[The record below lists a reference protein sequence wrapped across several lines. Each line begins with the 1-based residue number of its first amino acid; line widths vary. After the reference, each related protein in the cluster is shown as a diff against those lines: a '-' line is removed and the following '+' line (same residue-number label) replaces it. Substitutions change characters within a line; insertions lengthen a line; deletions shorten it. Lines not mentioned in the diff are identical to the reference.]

1 MAQVTFLRVSGVVLA
16 VTIGLG
22 PIVPPEHVHETE
34 EHGHHRMVV
43 HRHAEAHGLSVPAA
57 PHHREVH
64 EDDDP
69 VLTLTPLFTVPGV
82 PAVPPASTATV
93 VVLPEPP
100 VPVAFHRAGDS
111 NEPLIHGPPRA
122 PAPQRGPPRFSRL

>member
-1 MAQVTFLRVSGVVLA
+1 MAQVTFLRVSGVALA
-16 VTIGLG
+16 VIIGLG
-22 PIVPPEHVHETE
+22 PILPPEHVHETE
-34 EHGHHRMVV
+34 EHGHHRLVV
-43 HRHAEAHGLSVPAA
+43 HRHAEAHRFSVPAA
-57 PHHREVH
+57 AHHPEVH

-82 PAVPPASTATV
+82 PAVPPASSSTV

-100 VPVAFHRAGDS
+100 VAVAFHRAGDS

-122 PAPQRGPPRFSRL
+122 PATQRGPPRSSRL